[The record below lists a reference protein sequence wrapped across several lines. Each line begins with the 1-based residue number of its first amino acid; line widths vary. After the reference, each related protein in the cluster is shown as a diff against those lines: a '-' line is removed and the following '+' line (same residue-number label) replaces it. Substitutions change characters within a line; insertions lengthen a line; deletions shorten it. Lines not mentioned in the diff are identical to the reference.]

1 MVILLSIII
10 QVTAK
15 ATITCSHFYRF
26 ICGVEQ
32 LKVLSENFLLIHILQ
47 AQTRQEIIHTHLPLV
62 VLTNLTEVFPV
73 VVMVIAHIPIR
84 PIQQVPIFILLL

>member
-1 MVILLSIII
+1 M
-10 QVTAK
+10 A
-15 ATITCSHFYRF
+15 AYR
-26 ICGVEQ
+26 
-32 LKVLSENFLLIHILQ
+32 LTLSENFLLIHILQ

-73 VVMVIAHIPIR
+73 VVMVIAHIPIQ